1 MLRKE
6 PLSSEKDSFS
16 IKKTPFNFVFNIFV
30 FINLLK
36 IKETVEIFKQLL
48 DEHNAEFFFDC
59 YKITKDSVKTTHWRE
74 IENYAMKMTKEKY
87 KL

>member
-1 MLRKE
+1 MV
-6 PLSSEKDSFS
+6 SISETKKRISVIFRGSESVKDWYYD
-16 IKKTPFNFVFNIFV
+16 
-30 FINLLK
+30 LY
-36 IKETVEIFKQLL
+36 IFKQLL